1 MARTT
6 RPISWIKAARKAFEA
21 FPEAVQVEAL
31 RALTIAAEG
40 QKSDIAKPMQ
50 GLGSGIME
58 IALRHRGDAWRM
70 VYAVQIGTD
79 IWVIHAFQKKS
90 KTGIATPKQE
100 IDLTEKQLLQL
111 VVQARNVAGV
121 EG

>member
-1 MARTT
+1 
-6 RPISWIKAARKAFEA
+6 
-21 FPEAVQVEAL
+21 
-31 RALTIAAEG
+31 
-40 QKSDIAKPMQ
+40 
-50 GLGSGIME
+50 ME

-100 IDLTEKQLLQL
+100 IDLIRDRIKKLQEML
-111 VVQARNVAGV
+111 R
-121 EG
+121 

>member
-21 FPEAVQVEAL
+21 FPEAVQLEAL

-100 IDLTEKQLLQL
+100 IDLIRDRIKRLQEML
-111 VVQARNVAGV
+111 R
-121 EG
+121 

>member
-21 FPEAVQVEAL
+21 FPEAVQREAL

-100 IDLTEKQLLQL
+100 IDLIRERIKRLQEML
-111 VVQARNVAGV
+111 R
-121 EG
+121 

>member
-21 FPEAVQVEAL
+21 FPEAVQREAL

-100 IDLTEKQLLQL
+100 IDLIRDRIKRLQEML
-111 VVQARNVAGV
+111 R
-121 EG
+121 